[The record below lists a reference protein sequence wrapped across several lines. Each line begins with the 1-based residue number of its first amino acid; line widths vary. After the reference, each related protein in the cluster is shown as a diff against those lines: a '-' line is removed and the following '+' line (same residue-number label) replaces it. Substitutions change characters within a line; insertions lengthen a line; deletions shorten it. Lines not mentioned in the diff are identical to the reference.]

1 MNKRVLLGLGSL
13 VLVVL
18 IAGGSFFAGTVV
30 GGNQA
35 RQSMFQGRFGGQAGQ
50 FQRTDRTPQPGQPG
64 QPGNL
69 QPGQPGGGR
78 QGGGTMGT
86 IKTVEGDTIVVTTQ
100 DGDVQV
106 HATDTTLIEKYTAVG
121 VADLKEGERVVVS
134 GSQNDDGSIT
144 ARSIQSLRNP
154 QTPQSQ

>member
-1 MNKRVLLGLGSL
+1 MNKQVLLGIGVL

-18 IAGGSFFAGTVV
+18 VGGGSFFAGTVV
-30 GGNQA
+30 GANQA
-35 RQSMFQGRFGGQAGQ
+35 RQSMFQGRFGGQGGQ
-50 FQRTDRTPQPGQPG
+50 FQRSDRTPQPGQPDN
-64 QPGNL
+64 P
-69 QPGQPGGGR
+69 QPGQQGGR

-100 DGDVQV
+100 AGDVQV
-106 HATDTTLIEKYTAVG
+106 HATDTTLIEKYTTVG

-154 QTPQSQ
+154 QAPQSQ